1 MKFNIKGSVLVAAM
15 GLSSGL
21 ALPTYAQNATQVYGV
36 LDVWAGGSKTSG
48 SGPSVTSVNN
58 GGMQT
63 SFWGIGGSEGLG
75 GGLKTIYAI
84 EGYLQVDTGAAGR
97 SATDA
102 MFARNA
108 YVGLS
113 GTYGEIKLGRL
124 LNPLFVATALTNPF
138 GGSIRFAP
146 LLGQIWSVPMGR
158 AVSGD
163 TSWDNTIA
171 YTTSAINGF
180 KMSGYLGLGET
191 AFGTGTKN
199 TNATLSYSG
208 GAMALTATA
217 QEVKVGPGLAKIGI
231 SGQRTY
237 YAGGA
242 YDLKVVKLYASY
254 AKADSEQPD
263 KKARTAQIGVAVPA
277 GAGSFLLSWA
287 QTNNEAP
294 GTADTKR
301 DTGAL
306 GYDYNLSK
314 RTDLY
319 AVAQYDKLDSANG
332 ASTFGIGIRHKF

>member
-1 MKFNIKGSVLVAAM
+1 MKLDIKASVLVAAM
-15 GLSSGL
+15 GVSSGL
-21 ALPTYAQNATQVYGV
+21 AIPAYAQSSAQIYGV

-48 SGPSVTSVNN
+48 SGPSVASVNN

-63 SFWGIGGSEGLG
+63 SFWGVGGSEDLG

-84 EGYLQVDTGAAGR
+84 EGYLQLDTGAAGR

-108 YVGLS
+108 YVGVS
-113 GTYGEIKLGRL
+113 GTCGEIKLGRL

-146 LLGQIWSVPMGR
+146 LLAQIWSVPMGR

-171 YTTSAINGF
+171 YTTPAVNGL
-180 KMSGYLGLGET
+180 KMAGYLGLGET

-208 GAMALTATA
+208 GALYVTATA
-217 QEVKVGPGLAKIGI
+217 QEVKVGPGLARIGTA
-231 SGQRTY
+231 SQRTY

-242 YDLKVVKLYASY
+242 YDLNVAKLYASY
-254 AKADSEQPD
+254 ATADSAQPD
-263 KKARTAQIGVAVPA
+263 KKAKTAQIGVALPA
-277 GAGSFLLSWA
+277 GAGNFMLSWA
-287 QTNNEAP
+287 QTKTKAP
-294 GTADTKR
+294 GTPDVKR
-301 DTGAL
+301 DTGAV
-306 GYDYNLSK
+306 GYDYNLSR

-332 ASTFGIGIRHKF
+332 ASTFGLGIRHKF